1 MGGLTHDG
9 AAAVLYPHDPRDPLD
24 EIPPAPPLMRSLSL
38 SCTLMRIRI
47 RKRPVRRFSGHVFV
61 HIAQDGVL
69 ESIARNG
76 AWLSVCSTSAGT

>member
-1 MGGLTHDG
+1 MTALRQ
-9 AAAVLYPHDPRDPLD
+9 ASIPVIPVP
-24 EIPPAPPLMRSLSL
+24 EIPPAPPPSCALSL
-38 SCTLMRIRI
+38 SCMLMHIRI

>member
-1 MGGLTHDG
+1 MTALRQ
-9 AAAVLYPHDPRDPLD
+9 ASIPVIPVLPRN
-24 EIPPAPPLMRSLSL
+24 PPRSPPSCALSL
-38 SCTLMRIRI
+38 SCMLMHIRI

-76 AWLSVCSTSAGT
+76 AWLSVCSTSAGTKGK

>member
-1 MGGLTHDG
+1 MTAL
-9 AAAVLYPHDPRDPLD
+9 RQSS
-24 EIPPAPPLMRSLSL
+24 IPMIPVIPWMKSPPLPRSCTLSLSL
-38 SCTLMRIRI
+38 LHAHPHPLQ
-47 RKRPVRRFSGHVFV
+47 RPVRRFSGHVFV